1 MIDCEDIVFE
11 RVSSALRDRFD
22 GIFITGV
29 ELTDVPP
36 QFPATSIVQTNSEVN
51 KRYSTFDSVENVDS
65 EEYKFDVCSNLEGQ
79 KAAKDQTKEIIA
91 VIDGVMCD
99 LYYIR
104 TFCQPIPSADNKYTR
119 RVARYIKTNI
129 TQEDL

>member
-1 MIDCEDIVFE
+1 MIDCEEIVFE
-11 RVSSALRDRFD
+11 RISNALRARFD
-22 GIFITGV
+22 NIFITGV

-36 QFPATSIVQTNSEVN
+36 RFPAVSIVQTNSEVN
-51 KRYSTFDSVENVDS
+51 KMYSTFDSVENVNS
-65 EEYKFDVCSNLEGQ
+65 EEYKFDVCSNIEEQ
-79 KAAKDQTKEIIA
+79 KSAKQQTKEIIA

-99 LYYIR
+99 LFYLR
-104 TFCQPIPSADNKYTR
+104 TFCQPVPSADSKYTR